1 MNYID
6 IDSDNLQELKD
17 LEEFVVKRMEIF
29 DKNDDVYKK
38 LSDDLWK
45 LDAKIIELE
54 NRTVDQFTTINVQ

>member
-17 LEEFVVKRMEIF
+17 LEDFVVKRMEIC
-29 DKNDDVYKK
+29 DKNDDVYNK

-45 LDAKIIELE
+45 LDAKITELE

>member
-45 LDAKIIELE
+45 LDAKITELE
-54 NRTVDQFTTINVQ
+54 NRTVDQFTTINIQ

>member
-1 MNYID
+1 MNYIY

>member
-17 LEEFVVKRMEIF
+17 LEEFIVKRMEIF
-29 DKNDDVYKK
+29 DKNDEVYKK

-45 LDAKIIELE
+45 LDAKITELE
-54 NRTVDQFTTINVQ
+54 NRTVDQFTTINIQ

>member
-17 LEEFVVKRMEIF
+17 LEEFVAKRMEIF

-45 LDAKIIELE
+45 LDAKITELE
-54 NRTVDQFTTINVQ
+54 NRTADQSTTINMQ